1 MKRLVPIMIVLALLV
16 CVGCGQDYRAKKM
29 VQVDTTEG
37 KMDLMWSGSPDHL
50 VDRGVINLHRP
61 YEISGEGVT
70 IDVWVI
76 LASPDVT
83 SLAGGKSRGTVLL
96 IHGFR
101 QSKSSMMT
109 LASQL
114 SDTGYDVVLPDLRR
128 HGRSTGD
135 YFTYGAK
142 EKTDLAAILDK
153 LIEDGTVDERL
164 YVYGRRL
171 GGSVAIQFAAI
182 HPKCLGVVALLPHA
196 GPASVLADDPDFWTL
211 SSTQMQATLAAGAK
225 LADFELTEADTILAA
240 RRLKCPLMIL
250 YRSNPM
256 KPQAE
261 NDSKAIF
268 EAAGSAKVLEPIDTA
283 DYMFQPDT
291 YVAER
296 IDAFISQRIPGMT
309 D

>member
-1 MKRLVPIMIVLALLV
+1 
-16 CVGCGQDYRAKKM
+16 M
-29 VQVDTTEG
+29 V
-37 KMDLMWSGSPDHL
+37 
-50 VDRGVINLHRP
+50 RGVINLHRP

-70 IDVWVI
+70 IDVWVM

-83 SLAGGKSRGTVLL
+83 SLAGGKSRGTILL

-128 HGRSTGD
+128 HGRSTGQ
-135 YFTYGAK
+135 YFTYGAR
-142 EKTDLAAILDK
+142 EKTDLAAVMGR
-153 LIEDGTVDERL
+153 LIDDGTVNENL
-164 YVYGRRL
+164 YVYGRRM

-182 HPKCLGVVALLPHA
+182 HPKCLGVIALLPHA

-211 SSTQMQATLAAGAK
+211 SNSQMQSTMEAGAR
-225 LADFELTEADTILAA
+225 LADFELAEADTIAAA
-240 RRLKCPLMIL
+240 RRLNCPLMIL

-268 EAAGSAKVLEPIDTA
+268 EAAGSAKLLEEIDTA

-296 IDAFISQRIPGMT
+296 IDAFISRRIPGMS